1 MFTICFYF
9 LQTNRR
15 RTLVIVALLFSV
27 GLFLSYIDFDHSSLI
42 PDSDIHFLRNSNTSF
57 FKKQVT
63 HPKAVDGMNRRNR
76 THWQSNAFT
85 IDSKL
90 SRQSGAKGPNSVLHV
105 STRPRGTG
113 SSAPR
118 EFLIQLKKA
127 RERQS
132 QVKQLADYDHLKS
145 MLRMVN
151 QSSGDLNLMTLVSY
165 TVKPVLIGH
174 SKRRPKLAFKID

>member
-15 RTLVIVALLFSV
+15 RTLVIVALFFCV
-27 GLFLSYIDFDHSSLI
+27 GLFLSYIDFDHSSLT
-42 PDSDIHFLRNSNTSF
+42 PDSDIHFLRHSNTSF

-90 SRQSGAKGPNSVLHV
+90 SRQSGTKGPS
-105 STRPRGTG
+105 RGTG

-118 EFLIQLKKA
+118 EFSIQLKKA

-145 MLRMVN
+145 MLGKVN
-151 QSSGDLNLMTLVSY
+151 LSSGDLNLMTLVSY